1 MFDVRK
7 NDIRCKETLYICHIA
22 SSMFSFKRYPTREE
36 FIRIALE
43 IINKY
48 PFMKT
53 TTGSPSGAIVQSL
66 INRFKEFRRIK
77 TVRNP
82 TTSKPSHSHTSNM
95 KPSTSLLKPLE
106 APAGEDDIS
115 FQRHNNQIRAELS
128 KKGKINRSIVD
139 NLVKQTFSMRRKD
152 ITENPCHSFE
162 VLKKYSFLK
171 EVDQLFLEMEMICG
185 SEQIRNTVRSSW
197 NGLWSLKVLEQAKLE
212 KNNNARLRGVMT
224 DLCVEPEQYSK
235 FILLPEY
242 VVVITSIIH
251 RSCYSFLVPT
261 TLHDT

>member
-115 FQRHNNQIRAELS
+115 FQRHNNQIRAELFFRCVERTLQ
-128 KKGKINRSIVD
+128 KTLATLLRYC
-139 NLVKQTFSMRRKD
+139 L
-152 ITENPCHSFE
+152 
-162 VLKKYSFLK
+162 L
-171 EVDQLFLEMEMICG
+171 QLFLEMEMICG